1 LTGAK
6 IAEVEEAEN
15 HSENQEEG
23 EKEEEVKVEMTEA
36 EK

>member
-6 IAEVEEAEN
+6 IAEVEEAE
-15 HSENQEEG
+15 HQSENLEEG